1 MVKCVKKNLNTT
13 NKFCQTLGPSLNR
26 GSIVPAFITS
36 HEGVW
41 GGGVKLSSKVGK
53 QNTEFFKQ
61 DQELQVTFNII
72 YVPKNDF
79 FLLIFPNIRIEV
91 AS

>member
-1 MVKCVKKNLNTT
+1 MCEKEPQYNEQILPDPWTFVKSRFHC
-13 NKFCQTLGPSLNR
+13 
-26 GSIVPAFITS
+26 TS
-36 HEGVW
+36 FHHVSW
-41 GGGVKLSSKVGK
+41 RSVGGVKLSSKVGK